1 MKFFEKTGENV
12 VDIPKDVVA
21 RSIDFEITRELAARL
36 SERRA
41 WIVATCSILLAT
53 ILAVGYFFVMPLK
66 EKIPYMV
73 VVDPYAGNSV
83 VAKLSDNFD
92 NMTIT
97 SNEAI
102 NKANISNFI
111 TAYES
116 YDWDLWS
123 RRDGLIVYAMAQGDV
138 LKAYSDLYSSKT
150 LSPDIIYGR
159 KRTRRVRI
167 KSLVLTGKDQN
178 GVPSGATV
186 RFERLIIDKG
196 FDTPMSAETLIAT
209 LEFEYKSNLTM
220 QEEMR
225 IQNPLGFRVK
235 AYRVDPDSSSSQSRD
250 LVIRELSSTA
260 LGQPLVA
267 PSEPQQQTK
276 K

>member
-1 MKFFEKTGENV
+1 MKFFEKTGENL

-21 RSIDFEITRELAARL
+21 RSIDFEVTRELAARL

-53 ILAVGYFFVMPLK
+53 ILAIGYFFVMPLK
-66 EKIPYMV
+66 EKVPYMV
-73 VVDPYAGNSV
+73 IVDPYAGNSV
-83 VAKLSDNFD
+83 VARLSDNFD

-123 RRDGLIVYAMAQGDV
+123 KRDGLIVYAMAQGDV
-138 LKAYSDLYSSKT
+138 LKAYGDLYSSKT
-150 LSPDIIYGR
+150 LSPDVVYGR
-159 KRTRRVRI
+159 KKTRRVRI

-178 GVPSGATV
+178 GVPTGATV

-196 FDTPMSAETLIAT
+196 FDTPMSAETLVAT
-209 LEFEYKSNLTM
+209 LEFEYKSNLKM

-267 PSEPQQQTK
+267 PIDPQQQTK

>member
-21 RSIDFEITRELAARL
+21 RSIDFEVTRELAARL

-53 ILAVGYFFVMPLK
+53 ILAIGYFFVMPLK
-66 EKIPYMV
+66 EKVPYMV
-73 VVDPYAGNSV
+73 IVDPYAGNSV
-83 VAKLSDNFD
+83 VARLSDNFD

-123 RRDGLIVYAMAQGDV
+123 KRDGLIVYAMAQGDV
-138 LKAYSDLYSSKT
+138 LKAYGDLYSSKT
-150 LSPDIIYGR
+150 LSPDVVYGR
-159 KRTRRVRI
+159 RKTRRVRI

-178 GVPSGATV
+178 GAPTGATV

-209 LEFEYKSNLTM
+209 LEFEYKSNLKM

-267 PSEPQQQTK
+267 PIDPQQQTK

>member
-1 MKFFEKTGENV
+1 MKFFKKTGENV

-21 RSIDFEITRELAARL
+21 RSIDFEVTRELAARL

-53 ILAVGYFFVMPLK
+53 ILAIGYFFVMPLK
-66 EKIPYMV
+66 EKVPYMV
-73 VVDPYAGNSV
+73 IVDPYAGNSV
-83 VAKLSDNFD
+83 VARLSDNFD

-123 RRDGLIVYAMAQGDV
+123 KRDGLIVYAMAQGDV
-138 LKAYSDLYSSKT
+138 LKAYGDLYSSKT
-150 LSPDIIYGR
+150 LSPDVVYGR
-159 KRTRRVRI
+159 RKTRRVRI

-178 GVPSGATV
+178 GAPTGATV

-209 LEFEYKSNLTM
+209 LEFEYKSNLKM

-267 PSEPQQQTK
+267 PIDPQQQTK

>member
-1 MKFFEKTGENV
+1 MKFFEKTGENL

-21 RSIDFEITRELAARL
+21 RSIDFEVTRELAARL

-53 ILAVGYFFVMPLK
+53 ILAIGYFFVMPLK
-66 EKIPYMV
+66 EKVPYMV
-73 VVDPYAGNSV
+73 IVDPYAGNSV
-83 VAKLSDNFD
+83 VARLSDNFD

-123 RRDGLIVYAMAQGDV
+123 KRDGLIVYAMAQGDV
-138 LKAYSDLYSSKT
+138 LKAYGDLYSSKT
-150 LSPDIIYGR
+150 LSPDVVYGR
-159 KRTRRVRI
+159 RKTRRVRI

-178 GVPSGATV
+178 GVPTGATV

-196 FDTPMSAETLIAT
+196 FDTPMSAETLVAT
-209 LEFEYKSNLTM
+209 LEFEYKSNLKM

-267 PSEPQQQTK
+267 PIDPQQQTK